1 MYIVNLSNQSSAN
14 LRTKFDLDNR
24 FKAQAIHAVGRSTE
38 NIADWT
44 SYLPADCIETM
55 VSLGWDHTT

>member
-1 MYIVNLSNQSSAN
+1 MNLSNQSSAN

-24 FKAQAIHAVGRSTE
+24 FKAPAIHAVGRSTE

-44 SYLPADCIETM
+44 SYLPADCVETM